1 MTDVIPK
8 VEAVGVDPVTS
19 APAVQDAPATAPV
32 VTEAAQRLR
41 FELEGIGFDGR
52 LHPATSGDGAVLWVF
67 GSGGGLGGPA
77 GGVYARLGASLVS
90 RGVTSLEL
98 DYRRLRDLESC
109 VADVLAGVAH
119 LEGLGRKRIVLVGHS
134 FGGRVVIEA
143 ALRAPSVVAVAA
155 LSSVDVEPG
164 VVERLS
170 PRSLL
175 LLHGEADEVVPSSV
189 SVGLFKRAGDPKSL
203 LLYPECLHGLDSC
216 GSAIDR
222 DLASWI
228 GAVLDLPA

>member
-1 MTDVIPK
+1 MTD
-8 VEAVGVDPVTS
+8 APVV
-19 APAVQDAPATAPV
+19 APAGTDTVESSGAVQAAPATAPV
-32 VTEAAQRLR
+32 VSEAAQRLR

-52 LHPATSGDGAVLWVF
+52 LHPATTGDAGVVWVF

-77 GGVYARLGASLVS
+77 GGVYARLGASFVS

-119 LEGLGRKRIVLVGHS
+119 LQSLGRKRIILVGHS
-134 FGGRVVIEA
+134 FGGRVVMEA
-143 ALRAPSVVAVAA
+143 ALRAPSVIGVAA
-155 LSSVDVEPG
+155 LSSVDAGPG
-164 VVERLS
+164 VVERLA

-175 LLHGEADEVVPSSV
+175 LLHGEADEVVPSST
-189 SVGLFKRAGDPKSL
+189 SLALFKRAGDPKQL

-216 GSAIDR
+216 GTALDR